1 MTVLILEPDVQDDLQ
16 HALSLLPEISVD
28 AKDDAELKG
37 ALHTMPAALLA
48 QINPIFE
55 TAMQVLKDNAYVQ
68 LRGFPLGT
76 DARSILLIG
85 HALGTV
91 FSDLSHQSALV
102 NEAIPSPNAQ
112 LQGNQTEPLFL
123 HTDFAMLD
131 QPPACTIVQCVHP
144 DPLGAPFGENGVAVA
159 RHIISK
165 FYGTAKLD
173 LVLNT
178 LLPFAGKK
186 PDGSIVLTMRP
197 IMEIQPDGTP
207 RVCFHPSRIHY
218 GFRLRNEKPLPQE
231 TEALAVFQDMAQQ
244 VRLGVQQTSGD
255 ILIVNN
261 RAALHDRTLCSLSLS
276 KRGLRARISRI
287 LFLQDF
293 KEITGW

>member
-1 MTVLILEPDVQDDLQ
+1 MTVLILEPDVQDDLR
-16 HALSLLPEISVD
+16 HALSFLPETSVD
-28 AKDDAELKG
+28 AKDDTDLKR
-37 ALHTMPAALLA
+37 ALDTLPTALLA
-48 QINPIFE
+48 QLNPIFE
-55 TAMQVLKDNAYVQ
+55 TAMQVLRDNAYVQ

-102 NEAIPSPNAQ
+102 NEAIPSPNAR

-131 QPPACTIVQCVHP
+131 QPPACTIVQCVQP

-159 RHIISK
+159 RHIISQ
-165 FYGTAKLD
+165 FYGTERLA

-186 PDGSIVLTMRP
+186 PDGSNVLTMRP
-197 IMEIQPDGTP
+197 IMEILPDGEP

-231 TEALAVFQDMAQQ
+231 TEALTVFQEMAQQ
-244 VRLGVQQTSGD
+244 VRLGFQQTSGD
-255 ILIVNN
+255 VLIVNN
-261 RAALHDRTLCSLSLS
+261 RAALHDRALCSLSLS
-276 KRGLRARISRI
+276 KKGLRARISRI
-287 LFLQDF
+287 LFVQDF
-293 KEITGW
+293 KEIAGW